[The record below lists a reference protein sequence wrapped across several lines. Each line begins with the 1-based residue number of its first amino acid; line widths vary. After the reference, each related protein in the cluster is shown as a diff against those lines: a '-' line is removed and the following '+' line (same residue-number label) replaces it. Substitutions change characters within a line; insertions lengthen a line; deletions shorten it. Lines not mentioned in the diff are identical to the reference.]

1 MKLCILGGGLTGLS
15 LAKSL
20 TKKGLSIDI
29 FLNKKKSDF
38 NRSRTIG
45 ISNDNLMYFNKEI
58 LDIKKLFWDIKKIE
72 IYSENLRN
80 EKILNFENNNK
91 TIFAIIRNYQL
102 QNKLLSSLKKESL
115 CNFKNNFDYNLSSLS
130 KYKLIINCERNNY
143 FSKKF
148 FLK

>member
-20 TKKGLSIDI
+20 VKKGLSIDI

-58 LDIKKLFWDIKKIE
+58 FYIPFANMRYFEQKVVIK
-72 IYSENLRN
+72 N
-80 EKILNFENNNK
+80 
-91 TIFAIIRNYQL
+91 IFN
-102 QNKLLSSLKKESL
+102 
-115 CNFKNNFDYNLSSLS
+115 
-130 KYKLIINCERNNY
+130 
-143 FSKKF
+143 
-148 FLK
+148 